1 MKKTFLWLI
10 GGVAIFYLIKK
21 ATLLNRIQF
30 YLNKAKLSGS
40 LFRPVIQLEY
50 VIENPTNN
58 SAELKS
64 VVGEVYVNDQFV
76 ARFSKFGSQ
85 TIDPNAQS
93 PLLINAVPVVTGVFS
108 AIKDLLTQPSGS
120 GVRVRTTGTANV
132 NKIVLPFDQTI
143 TL

>member
-1 MKKTFLWLI
+1 MI